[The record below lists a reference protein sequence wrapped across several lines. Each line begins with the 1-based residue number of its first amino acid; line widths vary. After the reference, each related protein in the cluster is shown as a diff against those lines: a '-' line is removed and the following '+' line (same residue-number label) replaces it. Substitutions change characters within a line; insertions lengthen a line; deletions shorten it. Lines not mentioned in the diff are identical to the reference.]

1 MKAERK
7 SFPRRSRSSV
17 PSPTVR
23 PGHVSIRQKMK
34 TTAAMTINTTKVNA
48 TGQENRPDVSDF
60 NIGCSASGV
69 FFTPKKYRPPRPM
82 GVKGGC
88 SPQNNLPKSGQ
99 LLPELKRCRNK
110 YFYKLYSPFRNSL
123 VSPVTMSLLR
133 VIPVR
138 NAKNFQPL

>member
-23 PGHVSIRQKMK
+23 AGHVSIRQKMK

-60 NIGCSASGV
+60 NIGCSTFGV
-69 FFTPKKYRPPRPM
+69 GCFLHPKKVPPPTPDGREGRLFPPEQ
-82 GVKGGC
+82 
-88 SPQNNLPKSGQ
+88 SYKSAQ

-110 YFYKLYSPFRNSL
+110 NFYKYAVFPR
-123 VSPVTMSLLR
+123 
-133 VIPVR
+133 
-138 NAKNFQPL
+138 AHG